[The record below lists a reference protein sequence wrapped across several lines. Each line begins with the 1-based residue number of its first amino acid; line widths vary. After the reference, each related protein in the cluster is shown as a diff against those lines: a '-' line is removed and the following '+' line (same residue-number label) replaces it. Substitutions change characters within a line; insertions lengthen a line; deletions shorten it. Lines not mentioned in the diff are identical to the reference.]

1 MVLVWK
7 HIYDAI
13 FVYDIEGRPV
23 QHGNM
28 FGTLAE
34 RYNECVCVC
43 VCWHME
49 NRVRLHRLV
58 RCTKKMAA

>member
-43 VCWHME
+43 VGTWKTECVFIGW
-49 NRVRLHRLV
+49 
-58 RCTKKMAA
+58 